1 MEEMLSDLL
10 IYHTGIPGLEKAGS
24 NPRKKGQMKMTQWIR
39 TALLGMILGTVLILS
54 PQRALAEEAGSE
66 AEKGSFWEEI
76 LQDVNWEGIRDGV
89 QEGLQT
95 IGAEAAEKAER
106 LSTQGQALAEE
117 IKTQAKGYMEE
128 LAPYVEQA
136 KTAAQQVIGE
146 AGVKL
151 EQAKTVAQQVVSEA
165 GVKLEEAKTAAQQVV
180 SEAGVKLEEMKEA
193 VREAWPGYRDAAVEW
208 VNAEKAK
215 LAGYAQ
221 VAEARISEWIGQA
234 GTWFADFKENA
245 GMQLQ
250 TLCEWLQEKLEG
262 LRETP
267 ATPAN

>member
-1 MEEMLSDLL
+1 ML
-10 IYHTGIPGLEKAGS
+10 GAV
-24 NPRKKGQMKMTQWIR
+24 
-39 TALLGMILGTVLILS
+39 LGTVLILS
-54 PQRALAEEAGSE
+54 PQRALAEEAGGE

-89 QEGLQT
+89 QEGMQT

-128 LAPYVEQA
+128 LAPYVEEA

-151 EQAKTVAQQVVSEA
+151 EQAKSTAQQVVSEA

-193 VREAWPGYRDAAVEW
+193 VNGPLSIEQDGYIYMTDHSISL
-208 VNAEKAK
+208 KQLK
-215 LAGYAQ
+215 LQ
-221 VAEARISEWIGQA
+221 VIVDIPFPIVVLLKTIFIPTISKMVQILFHSQ
-234 GTWFADFKENA
+234 
-245 GMQLQ
+245 
-250 TLCEWLQEKLEG
+250 
-262 LRETP
+262 
-267 ATPAN
+267 